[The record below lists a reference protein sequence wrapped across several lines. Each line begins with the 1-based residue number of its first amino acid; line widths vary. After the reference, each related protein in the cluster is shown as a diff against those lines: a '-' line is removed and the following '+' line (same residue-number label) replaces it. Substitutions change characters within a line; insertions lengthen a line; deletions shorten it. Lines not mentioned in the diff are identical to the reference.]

1 MTPITGQRVKPTWRG
16 DVLIPFAR
24 ERYRELEPALVHD
37 VRMLRVFETAQAA
50 AFFHDRWSKGEITA
64 AQVTPVAPGDELG
77 LPMPHGGCFIH
88 GASFVNIVRF
98 LDVMQAHLL
107 ERGVV
112 FQTSSTVH
120 RPPSTDLTV
129 ACTGLNTLT
138 SPLWKHLPL
147 LPNKGEVIDVR
158 IEGWES
164 DMIVNAGTWIA
175 PIGDGLYRVG
185 ATHDWDDHTTTP
197 SDEARAY
204 LRQRA
209 ERILQRTVHVVAQRA
224 SVRPS
229 TQTRRPFAGR
239 HPEFPDQAVL
249 TGLGTKG
256 TMLAPYVARDLV
268 RHLVS
273 NEPLDQAYD
282 ITTYPLEP

>member
-1 MTPITGQRVKPTWRG
+1 
-16 DVLIPFAR
+16 
-24 ERYRELEPALVHD
+24 
-37 VRMLRVFETAQAA
+37 
-50 AFFHDRWSKGEITA
+50 
-64 AQVTPVAPGDELG
+64 
-77 LPMPHGGCFIH
+77 
-88 GASFVNIVRF
+88 
-98 LDVMQAHLL
+98 
-107 ERGVV
+107 
-112 FQTSSTVH
+112 
-120 RPPSTDLTV
+120 
-129 ACTGLNTLT
+129 
-138 SPLWKHLPL
+138 
-147 LPNKGEVIDVR
+147 LPNKGEVIDAR
-158 IEGWES
+158 IDGWDA

-175 PIGDGLYRVG
+175 PIGNGLYRIG

-209 ERILQRTVHVVAQRA
+209 ERILQRSVEVVAQRA

-239 HPEFPDQAVL
+239 HPEHPNEAVL

-273 NEPLDQAYD
+273 NEPLDEAYD
-282 ITTYPLEP
+282 ITKYPIEP